1 MNEQIKAEI
10 EELSELILEQTRK
23 LIAYELGAPQIEVD
37 ITKGSIRKL
46 YDKIDLLVDTNWKAS
61 TAQKLEEAIDDQVDE
76 LLNAATA
83 QFEGNLKQIEQQIL
97 EQEEIIEE
105 QAELQEEEIA
115 VLEENIEIEIKA
127 ENTIKSNDTIL
138 TTKTEEIQTQEP
150 VAKVKEVEDEIIFAE
165 EKVSES
171 TPETKPNTAADE
183 SKTVVDHLNKK
194 PISNLKSAIGIND
207 KFQFINELFDGS
219 MKTFN
224 QAITQLE
231 EASNLKVATNMFN
244 KIASEHN
251 WDEESQAYLQ
261 LLDYVNRRF
270 Q

>member
-1 MNEQIKAEI
+1 MNGQIKAEI

-23 LIAYELGAPQIEVD
+23 LIAYDLGAPQIEVD
-37 ITKGSIRKL
+37 ITKESIRKL

-61 TAQKLEEAIDDQVDE
+61 TTQKLEEAIDDQVDE
-76 LLNAATA
+76 LLNAAAA
-83 QFEGNLKQIEQQIL
+83 QFEGNLEQIEQQIL

-105 QAELQEEEIA
+105 QAELQEEDIE
-115 VLEENIEIEIKA
+115 VSDENLEIEVKTKNPIKD
-127 ENTIKSNDTIL
+127 NDSIFTNEEDKL
-138 TTKTEEIQTQEP
+138 QTKESIVGVEE
-150 VAKVKEVEDEIIFAE
+150 VVDEIIFSE

-171 TPETKPNTAADE
+171 TPEVKIDSTVEE
-183 SKTVVDHLNKK
+183 SKIVGDHLNKK
-194 PISNLKSAIGIND
+194 SISNLKSAIGIND

-231 EASNLKVATNMFN
+231 GASDLKVATDMFN
-244 KIASEHN
+244 EIASKHN

-270 Q
+270 